1 MIVKKRHKRIYAY
14 GRVPTENIQKLLKNL
29 SKQVLKK
36 KATFP
41 VKKMAT
47 KTEVNKTNS
56 TKNGNTRGHFL
67 EKEKATLHQQRYQ
80 KNGDKD
86 ARGDGDFQGK

>member
-1 MIVKKRHKRIYAY
+1 
-14 GRVPTENIQKLLKNL
+14 
-29 SKQVLKK
+29 
-36 KATFP
+36 
-41 VKKMAT
+41 MAT

-67 EKEKATLHQQRYQ
+67 EKEKATLPQQRYQ

-86 ARGDGDFQGK
+86 ARGNGNFQGK